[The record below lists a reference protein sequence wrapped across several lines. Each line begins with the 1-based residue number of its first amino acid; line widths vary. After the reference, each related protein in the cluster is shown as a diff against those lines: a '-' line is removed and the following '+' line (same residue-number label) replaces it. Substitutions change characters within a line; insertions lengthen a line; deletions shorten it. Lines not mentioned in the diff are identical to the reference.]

1 MKTKSKLL
9 LVLSALTVGTVAAGA
24 TGTYAWF
31 TASRTASISTTVTAT
46 NTRGNLAIGYY
57 GFDSQDTI
65 ATDSPAD
72 ESSQASFTVDSNFT
86 LSDVSS
92 KEGATFY
99 SAVIGP
105 DGSPTSYRAATGG
118 YLQFVVELKNL
129 NTAGA
134 VEAYLDKDAIEL
146 TKSDESAAYLS
157 TWTRVAISAS
167 GNSNPNTGA
176 FTNSDLTQ
184 NGHLVFM
191 NNNGGTSGETLNKF
205 VTKAGA
211 ATEGEILGT
220 YTGDENFYPQ
230 FGSIPAV
237 PATVNTEVECYLG
250 QIAAGGSIYVSVAV
264 WMEGTVKNDQNSAD
278 GNSIDLKLGFSALE
292 AAE

>member
-9 LVLSALTVGTVAAGA
+9 LALSALTVGTVAAGA

-57 GFDSQDTI
+57 GFASQDVI
-65 ATDSPAD
+65 ASNSPAV
-72 ESSQASFTVDSNFT
+72 ESSEATFTVAEDFT

-105 DGSPTSYRAATGG
+105 DGEPASYREANGG

-129 NTAGA
+129 NTSGA
-134 VEAYLDKDAIEL
+134 VEAYLDKEAISL
-146 TKSDESAAYLS
+146 TNSEESPTYLS
-157 TWTRVAISAS
+157 TWTRVAISTN
-167 GNSNPNTGA
+167 GNSNPMSTG
-176 FTNSDLTQ
+176 FVNSDLTQ
-184 NGHLVFM
+184 AGHLVFM

-205 VTKAGA
+205 VTKEGTAD
-211 ATEGEILGT
+211 TEDILGT
-220 YTGDENFYPQ
+220 YSGEENFYSQ
-230 FGSIPAV
+230 YGSIPAV
-237 PATVNTEVECYLG
+237 PAEVDTGLDCYLG
-250 QIAAGGSIYVSVAV
+250 KIDAGGSIYVSVAV

-278 GNSIDLKLGFSALE
+278 GNSIDLELGFSALE

>member
-9 LVLSALTVGTVAAGA
+9 LALSALTVGTVAAGA

-57 GFDSQDTI
+57 GFASQNAI
-65 ATDSPAD
+65 ASNSPAD
-72 ESSQASFTVDSNFT
+72 ESSEATFTVAEGFK

-92 KEGATFY
+92 KEGTTFY

-105 DGSPTSYRAATGG
+105 DGEPDSYRRANSG
-118 YLQFVVELKNL
+118 YLQFIVELKNL
-129 NTAGA
+129 NTTGA
-134 VEAYLDKDAIEL
+134 VEAYLDKDAISL
-146 TKSDESAAYLS
+146 TNSEESAEYLS
-157 TWTRVAISAS
+157 TWTRVAISTNGNANPMSS
-167 GNSNPNTGA
+167 G
-176 FTNSDLTQ
+176 FVNSDLTQ
-184 NGHLVFM
+184 AGHLVFM
-191 NNNGGTSGETLNKF
+191 NNNGGTLGETLDKF
-205 VTKAGA
+205 VTKEGA
-211 ATEGEILGT
+211 ATEGDILGT
-220 YTGDENFYPQ
+220 YDGGENFFKQYS
-230 FGSIPAV
+230 SIPAV
-237 PATVNTEVECYLG
+237 PAEVDTGVDCYLG

-292 AAE
+292 AA

>member
-9 LVLSALTVGTVAAGA
+9 LALSALTVGTVAAGA

-146 TKSDESAAYLS
+146 TNSDESAAYLS

-176 FTNSDLTQ
+176 FINSDLTQ

-191 NNNGGTSGETLNKF
+191 NNDGGTGGETLNKF
-205 VTKAGA
+205 VAKAGA
-211 ATEGEILGT
+211 VDGESLGT
-220 YTGDENFYPQ
+220 YSEEENFYSQ

-237 PATVNTEVECYLG
+237 PTSVNTEVECYLG

-264 WMEGTVKNDQNSAD
+264 WMEGTVINDQNSAD

-292 AAE
+292 AA

>member
-9 LVLSALTVGTVAAGA
+9 LALSALTVGTVAAGA

-31 TASRTASISTTVTAT
+31 TASRTASISTTVTAM

-57 GFDSQDTI
+57 GFASQDTI

-72 ESSQASFTVDSNFT
+72 ESSHASFTVDSNFT

-92 KEGATFY
+92 KEGVTFY

-105 DGSPTSYRAATGG
+105 DGEPDSYRKANGG
-118 YLQFVVELKNL
+118 YLQFIVELKNL
-129 NTAGA
+129 NTTGA
-134 VEAYLDKDAIEL
+134 VEAYLDKDAINL
-146 TKSDESAAYLS
+146 TNSEESPTYLS
-157 TWTRVAISAS
+157 TWTRVAISTN
-167 GNSNPNTGA
+167 GNNNPKSDGFIN
-176 FTNSDLTQ
+176 NDLTQ
-184 NGHLVFM
+184 AGHLVFM
-191 NNNGGTSGETLNKF
+191 NNNGGTLGETPNKF

-211 ATEGEILGT
+211 ATEGDILGT
-220 YTGDENFYPQ
+220 YDEGENFFSQ
-230 FGSIPAV
+230 FSSIPAV
-237 PATVNTEVECYLG
+237 PASVDTGADCYLG
-250 QIAAGGSIYVSVAV
+250 QIAAGDSIYVSVAV

-292 AAE
+292 AA